1 MSRSPAE
8 VIMMSESWIDA
19 QIREAQERGEFD
31 NLPGAGKPIEGLGRR
46 EDPNWWLKGY
56 LKREKLDMPLPETLA
71 LRKELEQLADTV
83 ATERSEKVVRE
94 IVTDL
99 NHRIVDA
106 RRRRTDGLK
115 ITIKTVEVDEVVDQ
129 WRVRRERDGR
139 PIRP

>member
-1 MSRSPAE
+1 
-8 VIMMSESWIDA
+8 MMSESWIDA

-99 NHRIVDA
+99 NQRIVDA

-129 WRVRRERDGR
+129 WRARRERDGR
-139 PIRP
+139 PVRP

>member
-1 MSRSPAE
+1 
-8 VIMMSESWIDA
+8 MMSESWIDA

-46 EDPNWWLKGY
+46 QDPNWWLKGY
-56 LKREKLDMPLPETLA
+56 LKREKLDLPLPETLA

-99 NHRIVDA
+99 NGRILDA

-115 ITIKTVEVDEVVDQ
+115 ITIQTADVDQ
-129 WRVRRERDGR
+129 VVEQWRARREDQGLAVR
-139 PIRP
+139 P

>member
-1 MSRSPAE
+1 
-8 VIMMSESWIDA
+8 MMSESWIDA

-71 LRKELEQLADTV
+71 LRKELEQLPDTV
-83 ATERSEKVVRE
+83 ATERSEKLVRE
-94 IVTDL
+94 IVTEL
-99 NHRIVDA
+99 NQRIVDA
-106 RRRRTDGLK
+106 RRRRNDGLK
-115 ITIKTVEVDEVVDQ
+115 ITIKTVDVDEVVDQ
-129 WRVRRERDGR
+129 WRARRERDGR